1 MAAVQNRVGVFS
13 SARSVQPGWGVGIV
27 LFNALVVGVFW
38 WQLPPQIPLFYSL
51 PYGTN
56 RLADK
61 QWLFILPALALFIWI
76 GYWIMARLTTQ
87 SPLYGHILKWLHLL
101 CLLLITVA
109 IAHILLIVL

>member
-1 MAAVQNRVGVFS
+1 MAVVQNKAGIFS
-13 SARSVQPGWGVGIV
+13 PSRSIQLGWGLGIV
-27 LFNALVVGVFW
+27 LFNALTVGVFW

-51 PYGTN
+51 PYGVN

-61 QWLFILPALALFIWI
+61 QWLFVLPALTLAIWV
-76 GYWIMARLTTQ
+76 GYWVMARLTIR
-87 SPLYGHILKWLHLL
+87 SPLYGHILQWLHLL